1 MIWHKVFNPDSIP
14 RRKIIVIRYRN
25 LAGEIEDDMA
35 FRSSGSSGNPSEL
48 ICLNSS
54 TRLSDVIYWAYL
66 DEELKYD
73 GSIEEDDTVSPTID
87 GDEDDGNGSEFTSRE
102 FGILLAF
109 QKFLQRNNIA
119 IIPDLDEGGFFVR
132 DTSGVNRDFRL
143 TDDWCI
149 SSDNLPITGDD

>member
-1 MIWHKVFNPDSIP
+1 MEDSDMIWHKVFNPDSIP
-14 RRKIIVIRYRN
+14 SGKIVVIRYRN
-25 LAGEIEDDMA
+25 LAGEMEDDMA
-35 FRSSGSSGNPSEL
+35 FRSSVDSSEL

-54 TRLSDVIYWAYL
+54 TRLSDVISWAYL

-73 GSIEEDDTVSPTID
+73 GSIEEDTVSPTIN
-87 GDEDDGNGSEFTSRE
+87 GDEDDNSEFTSRE
-102 FGILLAF
+102 LGILLAL

-132 DTSGVNRDFRL
+132 DISGVNRDFRL

-149 SSDNLPITGDD
+149 RSDNLPIAGDD

>member
-1 MIWHKVFNPDSIP
+1 MIWHKVFNLDSIP
-14 RRKIIVIRYRN
+14 PGKIIVIRYRN

-35 FRSSGSSGNPSEL
+35 FRSSNNPSEL
-48 ICLNSS
+48 ICLNSNM
-54 TRLSDVIYWAYL
+54 RLSDVISWAYL
-66 DEELKYD
+66 YEELKYD
-73 GSIEEDDTVSPTID
+73 GSIEDDTVSPTIN
-87 GDEDDGNGSEFTSRE
+87 GDEDDSSEFTSRE
-102 FGILLAF
+102 LGILHAL

>member
-1 MIWHKVFNPDSIP
+1 M
-14 RRKIIVIRYRN
+14 
-25 LAGEIEDDMA
+25 
-35 FRSSGSSGNPSEL
+35 
-48 ICLNSS
+48 
-54 TRLSDVIYWAYL
+54 RLSDVISWTYL

-73 GSIEEDDTVSPTID
+73 GSIEDDTVSPTIN
-87 GDEDDGNGSEFTSRE
+87 GDEDDSSEFTSRE
-102 FGILLAF
+102 LGILHAL